1 MASLEIY
8 NRPMKVA
15 YIGDVAA
22 YKQMNAM
29 TKGVAKM
36 PLPSDKKWYIL
47 WLQNC
52 LNVVMI
58 KRFHSK
64 VWKLGAGIELRFL
77 ISSWGT
83 LVYFSLCLI
92 ANNGQISSDIARG
105 LVFLIDSRYKGC
117 WIHYRQLS
125 ARCVWLRGLNI
136 QPQKLCSRRIL
147 NLARTQSWNIMQYY

>member
-64 VWKLGAGIELRFL
+64 V
-77 ISSWGT
+77 
-83 LVYFSLCLI
+83 
-92 ANNGQISSDIARG
+92 
-105 LVFLIDSRYKGC
+105 
-117 WIHYRQLS
+117 
-125 ARCVWLRGLNI
+125 
-136 QPQKLCSRRIL
+136 
-147 NLARTQSWNIMQYY
+147 